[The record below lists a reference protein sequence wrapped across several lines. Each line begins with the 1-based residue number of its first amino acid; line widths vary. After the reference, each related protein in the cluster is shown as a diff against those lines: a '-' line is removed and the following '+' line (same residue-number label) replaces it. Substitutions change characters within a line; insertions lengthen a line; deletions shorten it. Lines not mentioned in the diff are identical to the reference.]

1 MIPSDYFKRAGLGLQ
16 VPVAAVESARQ
27 GLHLALDEAKSVSV
41 PSTPSSLARLY
52 EFKVPKLGPDG
63 TCSTFDDLE
72 EKPYDLTPVLGG
84 RNFVAT
90 TRLMTLD
97 VLVEHCQKALGV
109 GWLGIYQA
117 RQLES
122 GAALVK
128 LAYRGAPS
136 RAEFP
141 LTPEFAE
148 KSNNSTVAMT
158 GEAKVI
164 NDLPAYLASGG
175 AYYECDP
182 KVKAEVCLPILTD
195 SGVVGVI
202 DAEHS
207 VAQWFRTERLALLVA
222 LAIEL
227 PKLLPSG
234 GLTVS

>member
-1 MIPSDYFKRAGLGLQ
+1 MTPSDYFKRVGLGLQ
-16 VPVAAVESARQ
+16 VPVASVERARQ

-41 PSTPSSLARLY
+41 PSTPTSLAKLY
-52 EFKVPKLGPDG
+52 EFKVPKVGPDG
-63 TCSTFDDLE
+63 TCATFDELE
-72 EKPYDLTPVLGG
+72 EKAYDLTGVLNG
-84 RNFVAT
+84 RNFVST

-97 VLVEHCQKALGV
+97 ALVEHCQHALGV

-117 RQLES
+117 RETER

-141 LTPEFAE
+141 LTPEFAA

-175 AYYECDP
+175 AYSECDP

-195 SGVVGVI
+195 AGAVGVV

-207 VAQWFRTERLALLVA
+207 VAQWFTTERLALLVA